1 MSRWTLLHWIHQ
13 FAGSTVDVMS
23 ATHLTEKDARA
34 AAALQ
39 NTPPTGNPDRRLSA
53 ALWCAGVATFALMY
67 APQGLLTQIGNDAS
81 VSPAQASL
89 LVSAATLG
97 LALSVLPW
105 ARFSDRVG
113 RPTAMRYAAATA
125 GLLAVA
131 VPWLPTFDALVAGR
145 FVQGVALGGL
155 PALAM
160 TLLHEVAAPA
170 RTAALAGSY
179 VAATSL
185 GGLSGRLLVVPV
197 ADHLG
202 WRPALAILGGG
213 LAILMTILIALLP
226 AGLARRSPVPSTGI
240 LAIHLRDTRLLALFG
255 IGALLV
261 GGMVAVFNYLPFR
274 LEAAPYRLAPTV
286 VSLIFLAYLAGT
298 AGSRAAAWMVGRFGQ
313 RTVLVLACTC
323 MAGGTMLSVAGPLV
337 LILLGVAAITAGLF
351 VGHAVASGMVGAHA
365 KTGRAQATALY
376 NVSYYA
382 GSSLFGWVGG
392 IAWASGQW
400 LSVAVLV
407 LVLTALALLLAL
419 LPSTTARRV
428 VATESC

>member
-1 MSRWTLLHWIHQ
+1 
-13 FAGSTVDVMS
+13 MS
-23 ATHLTEKDARA
+23 ATHVTETDTRGPVASRDPAKEPNR
-34 AAALQ
+34 
-39 NTPPTGNPDRRLSA
+39 DRRLSA
-53 ALWCAGVATFALMY
+53 ALWCAGLATFALMY
-67 APQGLLTQIGNDAS
+67 APQGLLTQIGHDAS
-81 VSPAQASL
+81 VSAAQASL

-131 VPWLPTFDALVAGR
+131 VPWLPTFEALVAGR

-160 TLLHEVAAPA
+160 TLLHEAAAPA

-185 GGLSGRLLVVPV
+185 GGLGGRLLVVPV
-197 ADHLG
+197 AEHLG
-202 WRPALAILGGG
+202 WRPALAILGVG
-213 LAILMTILIALLP
+213 LAILMAVLIVLLP
-226 AGLARRSPVPSTGI
+226 ARRGPCSSTPSNGS
-240 LAIHLRDTRLLALFG
+240 LVAHLRDARLLALFG

-274 LEAAPYRLAPTV
+274 LEAAPYHLAPTV

-298 AGSRAAAWMVGRFGQ
+298 VGSRAAGWLVGRLGH
-313 RTVLVLACTC
+313 RTVLVLACTF
-323 MAGGTMLSVAGPLV
+323 MAGGTVLSLGGSLV
-337 LILLGVAAITAGLF
+337 LILLGLAAVTAGLF

-365 KTGRAQATALY
+365 TTGRAQATALY

-392 IAWASGQW
+392 VAWASGRW
-400 LSVAVLV
+400 VGVAVLV
-407 LVLTALALLLAL
+407 LVLTMLALGLAL
-419 LPSTTARRV
+419 LPKAKLPR
-428 VATESC
+428 

>member
-1 MSRWTLLHWIHQ
+1 MSCSPQMHWIHR
-13 FAGSTVDVMS
+13 SCRLTVGGMS
-23 ATHLTEKDARA
+23 ATHFTERGTREPVASRDV
-34 AAALQ
+34 
-39 NTPPTGNPDRRLSA
+39 PTESNRDRRLSA
-53 ALWCAGVATFALMY
+53 ALWCAGLATFALMY
-67 APQGLLTQIGNDAS
+67 APQGLLTQIGHDAS
-81 VSPAQASL
+81 VSAAQASL
-89 LVSAATLG
+89 LVSSATLG

-105 ARFSDRVG
+105 ARLSDRVG
-113 RPTAMRYAAATA
+113 RPTAMRYAATTA

-131 VPWLPTFDALVAGR
+131 VPWLPTFEALVAGR

-170 RTAALAGSY
+170 RTAVLAGSY

-202 WRPALAILGGG
+202 WRPALAILGVGV
-213 LAILMTILIALLP
+213 AILMAVLVVLLP
-226 AGLARRSPVPSTGI
+226 AGQGRRSAVPSSGG
-240 LAIHLRDTRLLALFG
+240 LAVHLRDVRMLALFG

-274 LEAAPYRLAPTV
+274 LEAAPYHLAPTV

-298 AGSRAAAWMVGRFGQ
+298 AGSRAAGWMVGRLGH
-313 RTVLVLACTC
+313 RTVLVLACTF
-323 MAGGTMLSVAGPLV
+323 MAGGTVLSLDGSLIT
-337 LILLGVAAITAGLF
+337 ILLGLAAVTAGLF

-365 KTGRAQATALY
+365 TTGRAQATALY

-392 IAWASGQW
+392 IAWASGHW
-400 LSVAVLV
+400 AGVAVLV
-407 LVLTALALLLAL
+407 LVLTALALVLAL
-419 LPSTTARRV
+419 LPKTNLPR
-428 VATESC
+428 

>member
-1 MSRWTLLHWIHQ
+1 MHWIHRSCR
-13 FAGSTVDVMS
+13 FTVEGMS
-23 ATHLTEKDARA
+23 ATHFTERDTREPVASRD
-34 AAALQ
+34 LPRES
-39 NTPPTGNPDRRLSA
+39 NRDRRLSA
-53 ALWCAGVATFALMY
+53 ALWCAGLATFALMY
-67 APQGLLTQIGNDAS
+67 APQGLLTQIGHDAS
-81 VSPAQASL
+81 VSAAQASL

-113 RPTAMRYAAATA
+113 RPTAMRYAAASA

-131 VPWLPTFDALVAGR
+131 VPWLPTFEALVAGR

-170 RTAALAGSY
+170 RTAVLAGSY

-202 WRPALAILGGG
+202 WRPALAILGVG
-213 LAILMTILIALLP
+213 LAILMAVLIVLLP
-226 AGLARRSPVPSTGI
+226 AGRGRRSSVPSGGR
-240 LAIHLRDTRLLALFG
+240 LAVHLRDVRLLALFG

-274 LEAAPYRLAPTV
+274 LEAAPYHLAPTV

-298 AGSRAAAWMVGRFGQ
+298 AGSRAAGWLVGRLGH
-313 RTVLVLACTC
+313 RTVLVLACAF
-323 MAGGTMLSVAGPLV
+323 MAGGTVLSLDGSLI
-337 LILLGVAAITAGLF
+337 LILLGLAAVTAGLF

-365 KTGRAQATALY
+365 TTGRAQATALY

-400 LSVAVLV
+400 GGVAVLV
-407 LVLTALALLLAL
+407 LVLTMLALVLAL
-419 LPSTTARRV
+419 LPKANPPR
-428 VATESC
+428 

>member
-1 MSRWTLLHWIHQ
+1 MPSIR
-13 FAGSTVDVMS
+13 
-23 ATHLTEKDARA
+23 LTEKETRA
-34 AAALQ
+34 AAAQQ
-39 NTPPTGNPDRRLSA
+39 NPLPTGNPDRRLSA

-67 APQGLLTQIGNDAS
+67 APQGLLTQIGHDAS

-202 WRPALAILGGG
+202 WRPALAILGVG

-226 AGLARRSPVPSTGI
+226 AGRRRVPVPSTGS

-261 GGMVAVFNYLPFR
+261 GGMAAVFNYLPFR
-274 LEAAPYRLAPTV
+274 LEAAPYHLAPTV

-298 AGSRAAAWMVGRFGQ
+298 AGSRAAGWLVGRLGH
-313 RTVLVLACTC
+313 RTVLVLACTF
-323 MAGGTMLSVAGPLV
+323 MAGGTVLSVAGSLV

-400 LSVAVLV
+400 LYVAVLV
-407 LVLTALALLLAL
+407 LVLTALALVLAL

-428 VATESC
+428 VAVESC

>member
-1 MSRWTLLHWIHQ
+1 MSRVLKVHWIHRLRRP
-13 FAGSTVDVMS
+13 TVDCMS
-23 ATHLTEKDARA
+23 ATHFTEKDTDEPVASRVVP
-34 AAALQ
+34 Q
-39 NTPPTGNPDRRLSA
+39 EPGRDRRLSA
-53 ALWCAGVATFALMY
+53 ALWCAGLATFALMY
-67 APQGLLTQIGNDAS
+67 APQGLLTQIGQDAS
-81 VSPAQASL
+81 VSAAQASL

-131 VPWLPTFDALVAGR
+131 VPWLPTFEALVAGR

-170 RTAALAGSY
+170 RTAVLAGSY

-185 GGLSGRLLVVPV
+185 GGLGGRLLVVPV

-202 WRPALAILGGG
+202 WRPALAILGVV
-213 LAILMTILIALLP
+213 LAILMAVLMVVLP
-226 AGLARRSPVPSTGI
+226 PGQGRRPSVPSGGGLAV
-240 LAIHLRDTRLLALFG
+240 HLRDVRLLALFG

-274 LEAAPYRLAPTV
+274 LEAAPYQLAPTV

-298 AGSRAAAWMVGRFGQ
+298 VGSRAAGRLVGRFGH
-313 RTVLVLACTC
+313 RTVLVLACTS
-323 MAGGTMLSVAGPLV
+323 MAGGTVLSLDGSLI
-337 LILLGVAAITAGLF
+337 LILLGLAAVTAGLF

-365 KTGRAQATALY
+365 ITGRAQATALY

-392 IAWASGQW
+392 IAWASGHW
-400 LSVAVLV
+400 AGVAALV
-407 LVLTALALLLAL
+407 LVLTTLALVLAL
-419 LPSTTARRV
+419 LPKTNPPR
-428 VATESC
+428 